1 MKKLN
6 NKGFVLAETLI
17 VTVFILAIFTMIYT
31 YYYPTIGLYEERETY
46 DDVDGKYVAY
56 WIKQLIESDS
66 YNFNNDE
73 NTKRIREYQMKQLGY
88 IRFQCDDVTENDNR
102 RKICKNLVNALE
114 ISKCDAAGNNCDI
127 FITHYQIGTSSSKQI
142 HPNFKQTVN
151 GAYPDSSSNL
161 KENVLKRY
169 QEETLTVAEDGI
181 DLFCPY
187 AENDSQVQKCKNKY
201 MRSCYIGKGYQILAD
216 GIKPDGTIDVDAE
229 MLSQKSSM
237 DVIEYCNKQAENK
250 IFPSY
255 LADYINFLPD
265 YTASNY
271 NTGAKYRV
279 IIVVQHKKALNN
291 YYSFSTIEVNK

>member
-1 MKKLN
+1 
-6 NKGFVLAETLI
+6 
-17 VTVFILAIFTMIYT
+17 
-31 YYYPTIGLYEERETY
+31 
-46 DDVDGKYVAY
+46 
-56 WIKQLIESDS
+56 
-66 YNFNNDE
+66 
-73 NTKRIREYQMKQLGY
+73 
-88 IRFQCDDVTENDNR
+88 
-102 RKICKNLVNALE
+102 
-114 ISKCDAAGNNCDI
+114 
-127 FITHYQIGTSSSKQI
+127 
-142 HPNFKQTVN
+142 
-151 GAYPDSSSNL
+151 
-161 KENVLKRY
+161 
-169 QEETLTVAEDGI
+169 
-181 DLFCPY
+181 
-187 AENDSQVQKCKNKY
+187 

>member
-88 IRFQCDDVTENDNR
+88 IRFECDDVTENDNR

-142 HPNFKQTVN
+142 GYSPHTSFITSAPASLSDN
-151 GAYPDSSSNL
+151 A
-161 KENVLKRY
+161 
-169 QEETLTVAEDGI
+169 TLR
-181 DLFCPY
+181 FCPCEPKLR
-187 AENDSQVQKCKNKY
+187 AS
-201 MRSCYIGKGYQILAD
+201 IPFILK
-216 GIKPDGTIDVDAE
+216 I
-229 MLSQKSSM
+229 MSS
-237 DVIEYCNKQAENK
+237 
-250 IFPSY
+250 
-255 LADYINFLPD
+255 
-265 YTASNY
+265 
-271 NTGAKYRV
+271 R
-279 IIVVQHKKALNN
+279 
-291 YYSFSTIEVNK
+291 

>member
-151 GAYPDSSSNL
+151 GAYPDSSS
-161 KENVLKRY
+161 KIPR
-169 QEETLTVAEDGI
+169 G
-181 DLFCPY
+181 
-187 AENDSQVQKCKNKY
+187 DS
-201 MRSCYIGKGYQILAD
+201 
-216 GIKPDGTIDVDAE
+216 
-229 MLSQKSSM
+229 
-237 DVIEYCNKQAENK
+237 YCCRRW
-250 IFPSY
+250 Y
-255 LADYINFLPD
+255 
-265 YTASNY
+265 
-271 NTGAKYRV
+271 
-279 IIVVQHKKALNN
+279 
-291 YYSFSTIEVNK
+291 